1 MALSHSPQI
10 VRDGLVL
17 YLDPAN
23 IKSYPESGTTFFD
36 LSKNTDATLIN
47 GALISNNRIILDG
60 INDYINTNRDIDLS
74 GSITY
79 EFVLKVDAVTANK
92 VLFGKYGGSGTGS
105 DMWIGIRTD
114 LQRLTA
120 GFYSLNST
128 FSVTDNQLR
137 HYTIT
142 YNSVTGATVL
152 YINGELNF
160 NSSVS
165 ARTNPVG
172 NLMIGK
178 FGIAST
184 FYFPGE
190 LGFVKIYNTAL
201 TGDQV
206 KQNFN
211 ATRGRYGI

>member
-1 MALSHSPQI
+1 MALGHSPQI

-23 IKSYPESGTTFFD
+23 TKSYPGTGTTFFD
-36 LSKNTDATLIN
+36 LSKNTNATLIN
-47 GALISNNRIILDG
+47 GVSISNNIIILDG
-60 INDYINTNRDIDLS
+60 VNDYINTNRDINLS

-79 EFVLKVDAVTANK
+79 EFVLRVNTVTANK
-92 VLFGKYGGSGTGS
+92 VLFGKYTGSGS
-105 DMWIGIRTD
+105 DMWIGVRTD

-128 FSVTDNQLR
+128 FPITDNQIR
-137 HYTIT
+137 HYSIT
-142 YNSVTGATVL
+142 YNSATGATVL

-160 NSSVS
+160 NSSVTS
-165 ARTNPVG
+165 RTNPGG

-178 FGIAST
+178 FGESST

-190 LGFVKIYNTAL
+190 LGFAKIYNTAL
-201 TGDQV
+201 SQEQV
-206 KQNFN
+206 KQNFE